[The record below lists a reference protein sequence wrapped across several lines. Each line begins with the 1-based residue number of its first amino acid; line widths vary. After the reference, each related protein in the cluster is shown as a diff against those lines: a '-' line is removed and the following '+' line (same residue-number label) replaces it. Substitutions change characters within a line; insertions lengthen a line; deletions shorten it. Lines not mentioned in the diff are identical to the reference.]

1 MNKKSFLK
9 GLKQIGKKVYEFSK
23 NIISNNKQKV
33 SNIDTINEINND
45 NNDNKLINKNETNT
59 IQEIDSNTGDI
70 LTIDVDSGEVVDIKK
85 GTKLKQKRVEKQ
97 KENNKQN
104 YNSDYF
110 KSSGIIGGFK
120 LELNNIPSRIASKI
134 NDLLYKVEL
143 EIGTEELAYSLE
155 QQSESILEICIRLAY
170 DSDSVINEFSTSLLN
185 YLPNASEQWK
195 QDTMEEWEMYSIW
208 E

>member
-1 MNKKSFLK
+1 MNKKSFFK
-9 GLKQIGKKVYEFSK
+9 SLKQIGKKTFEYSK
-23 NIISNNKQKV
+23 NIISNIIQKT
-33 SNIDTINEINND
+33 SNTDNNNEINI
-45 NNDNKLINKNETNT
+45 NNDKKLIDKNKENT
-59 IQEIDSNTGDI
+59 IREIDNESGDI

-85 GTKLKQKRVEKQ
+85 GTKSKQKRVEKQ

-110 KSSGIIGGFK
+110 KSNGIIGGFK

-170 DSDSVINEFSTSLLN
+170 DSDSVINEFSSSLLN

-195 QDTMEEWEMYSIW
+195 KDTMEEWEMYSNW
-208 E
+208 D

>member
-9 GLKQIGKKVYEFSK
+9 RLKQIGKKTIEYSK
-23 NIISNNKQKV
+23 NIISNIKQKT
-33 SNIDTINEINND
+33 SNTDINNEINI
-45 NNDNKLINKNETNT
+45 NNDNKLIDKNKENT
-59 IQEIDSNTGDI
+59 IREIDNETGDI

-85 GTKLKQKRVEKQ
+85 GTKSKQKRVEKQ

-155 QQSESILEICIRLAY
+155 QQSESILEICIKLAY
-170 DSDSVINEFSTSLLN
+170 DSDSVLEEFSSSLLN

-195 QDTMEEWEMYSIW
+195 KDTMEEWEMYSNW
-208 E
+208 D

>member
-9 GLKQIGKKVYEFSK
+9 RLKQIGKKTIEYSK
-23 NIISNNKQKV
+23 NIISNFNKKT
-33 SNIDTINEINND
+33 SNTDNNNEINI
-45 NNDNKLINKNETNT
+45 NNDNKLIDKNKQNT
-59 IQEIDSNTGDI
+59 IKEIDSETGDI
-70 LTIDVDSGEVVDIKK
+70 LTIDVDTGEIVDIKK

-110 KSSGIIGGFK
+110 KANGIINGFK
-120 LELNNIPSRIASKI
+120 MELNNIPPRIASKI

-143 EIGTEELAYSLE
+143 EIGTEELAFALE
-155 QQSESILEICIRLAY
+155 QQTESILEICNRLAY
-170 DSDSVINEFSTSLLN
+170 DSGAVLHEFSTSLLN

-208 E
+208 N

>member
-9 GLKQIGKKVYEFSK
+9 RLIQIGKKTIEYSK
-23 NIISNNKQKV
+23 NIISNFNQKT
-33 SNIDTINEINND
+33 SNTDNNNEININT
-45 NNDNKLINKNETNT
+45 DNKLIDKNKQNT
-59 IQEIDSNTGDI
+59 IKEIDSETGDI
-70 LTIDVDSGEVVDIKK
+70 LTIDVDTSKIVDIKK
-85 GTKLKQKRVEKQ
+85 GTKSKQKRIEKQ

-104 YNSDYF
+104 YNSEYF
-110 KSSGIIGGFK
+110 KSSGIIAGFK
-120 LELNNIPSRIASKI
+120 MELNNIPPRIASKI

-170 DSDSVINEFSTSLLN
+170 DSDAVLQEFSSSLLN

-195 QDTMEEWEMYSIW
+195 KDTMEDWEMYSNW
-208 E
+208 D

>member
-1 MNKKSFLK
+1 MNKKSFFK
-9 GLKQIGKKVYEFSK
+9 SLKQIGKKTFEYSK
-23 NIISNNKQKV
+23 NIISNIIQKT
-33 SNIDTINEINND
+33 SNTDNNNEININTD
-45 NNDNKLINKNETNT
+45 KKLIDKNKENT
-59 IQEIDSNTGDI
+59 IREIDNETGDI

-85 GTKLKQKRVEKQ
+85 GTKSKQKRVEKQ

-110 KSSGIIGGFK
+110 KSNGIIGGFK

-170 DSDSVINEFSTSLLN
+170 DSDSVINEFSSSLLN

-195 QDTMEEWEMYSIW
+195 KDTMEEWEMYSNW
-208 E
+208 D

>member
-1 MNKKSFLK
+1 MNKKSFFK
-9 GLKQIGKKVYEFSK
+9 SLKQIGKKTFEYSK
-23 NIISNNKQKV
+23 NIISNIIQKT
-33 SNIDTINEINND
+33 SNTDNNNEINI
-45 NNDNKLINKNETNT
+45 NNDKKLIDQNKENT
-59 IQEIDSNTGDI
+59 IREIDNESGDI
-70 LTIDVDSGEVVDIKK
+70 LTIDVDTGEVVDIKK
-85 GTKLKQKRVEKQ
+85 GTKSKQKRVEKQ

-110 KSSGIIGGFK
+110 RSNGIIGGFK

-155 QQSESILEICIRLAY
+155 QQSENILQICIRLAY
-170 DSDSVINEFSTSLLN
+170 DSDSVMEEFSSSLLN

-195 QDTMEEWEMYSIW
+195 KDTMEEWEMYSNW
-208 E
+208 D

>member
-1 MNKKSFLK
+1 MNKKSFLTR
-9 GLKQIGKKVYEFSK
+9 LKQAVK
-23 NIISNNKQKV
+23 NTYQFTKNTISNITQKT
-33 SNIDTINEINND
+33 SNTDNNNEININYD
-45 NNDNKLINKNETNT
+45 KKLIDKNKENT
-59 IQEIDSNTGDI
+59 IREIDNESGDI
-70 LTIDVDSGEVVDIKK
+70 LTIDVDSSEVVDIKK
-85 GTKLKQKRVEKQ
+85 GTKSKQKRVEKQ

-110 KSSGIIGGFK
+110 KSNGIIGGFK
-120 LELNNIPSRIASKI
+120 LELNNIPSRIATKI

-170 DSDSVINEFSTSLLN
+170 DSDSVINEFSSSLLN

-195 QDTMEEWEMYSIW
+195 KDTMEEWEMYSNW
-208 E
+208 N

>member
-1 MNKKSFLK
+1 MNKKSFFK
-9 GLKQIGKKVYEFSK
+9 SLKQIGKKGFEYSK
-23 NIISNNKQKV
+23 NIISNIIQKT
-33 SNIDTINEINND
+33 SNTDNNNEINI
-45 NNDNKLINKNETNT
+45 NNDKKLSDKNKENT
-59 IQEIDSNTGDI
+59 IREIDNESGDI

-85 GTKLKQKRVEKQ
+85 GTKSKQKRVEKQ

-110 KSSGIIGGFK
+110 KSNGIIGGFK

-155 QQSESILEICIRLAY
+155 QQSESILQICIRLAY
-170 DSDSVINEFSTSLLN
+170 DSDSVLEEFSSSLLN

-195 QDTMEEWEMYSIW
+195 KDTMEEWEMYSNW
-208 E
+208 D

>member
-1 MNKKSFLK
+1 MNKKSFFK
-9 GLKQIGKKVYEFSK
+9 SLKQIGKKTFEYSK
-23 NIISNNKQKV
+23 NIISNIIQKTSNKD
-33 SNIDTINEINND
+33 NNNEINND
-45 NNDNKLINKNETNT
+45 NNDNKLIDKNKQNT
-59 IQEIDSNTGDI
+59 IKEIDNETGDI
-70 LTIDVDSGEVVDIKK
+70 LSIDVDTGEVVDIKK
-85 GTKLKQKRVEKQ
+85 GTKSKQKRVEKQ

-110 KSSGIIGGFK
+110 KSNGIIGGFK

-170 DSDSVINEFSTSLLN
+170 DSDSVLEEFSSSLLN

-195 QDTMEEWEMYSIW
+195 KDTMEEWEMYSNW
-208 E
+208 D